1 MKLGNVGLR
10 SSGRR
15 LVQGARRGTTE
26 WKNIYRQK
34 MRVESFNESQKQ
46 HLLTNLQYA
55 DKFLFEIEGI
65 LTATSSEL
73 AFIYYW
79 VEVMS
84 TQGKVI
90 RDYIARFWGQIL
102 RVIEGQGIR

>member
-1 MKLGNVGLR
+1 
-10 SSGRR
+10 
-15 LVQGARRGTTE
+15 
-26 WKNIYRQK
+26 